1 MVDVLQNWLNWF
13 HFPFPRGMST
23 PYSETL
29 PDFSV
34 TIPRCYKDIYVNSL
48 FPHTSMLWNSLSAKC
63 FPLKYILNGLKSLLT
78 HRYSDQEG
86 NGFQFSKFSQKMDI
100 ESFPI
105 KSEDFVTGYAPIM
118 RASFMS
124 TLTNPY

>member
-1 MVDVLQNWLNWF
+1 MIDVLQNWLNWF
-13 HFPFPRGMST
+13 HYPFPQGMST
-23 PYSETL
+23 PYSERL

-48 FPHTSMLWNSLSAKC
+48 FLRTSLLWNSLPAKF
-63 FPLKYILNGLKSLLT
+63 FPLKYILNALKSLLT

-86 NGFQFSKFSQKMDI
+86 NGFEFSKFYQKMDI

-118 RASFMS
+118 RVSF

>member
-1 MVDVLQNWLNWF
+1 M
-13 HFPFPRGMST
+13 PA
-23 PYSETL
+23 PYSERL